1 MCFVPLVHQHWVMD
15 EDVVSK
21 QHKHI
26 QFQLF
31 PVLLFWN
38 EDVTDKFIKIGSL
51 SILFLSSVSQRET
64 DSVCVALCA
73 LLLSS
78 STVSLKMTSFFYSRL
93 FHCLFRLHGIQMGFK
108 TASWNDVN
116 IYSPCIFLSVV
127 SKPPKSQFRFWLLL
141 YIKVSY
147 FSRLYCLWK
156 YGCLVF
162 GFGVLCLVFVQCIQQ
177 ND

>member
-1 MCFVPLVHQHWVMD
+1 MCFVPLVHQHCVMD

-31 PVLLFWN
+31 PVLLLWN

-78 STVSLKMTSFFYSRL
+78 STVSLKMTSFFFFTVDSFIVCLGSMAFKWDSRL
-93 FHCLFRLHGIQMGFK
+93 QVEMTWTYTVH
-108 TASWNDVN
+108 V
-116 IYSPCIFLSVV
+116 YSYQLS
-127 SKPPKSQFRFWLLL
+127 QNHQ
-141 YIKVSY
+141 KVSLGFDY
-147 FSRLYCLWK
+147 YCISK
-156 YGCLVF
+156 YHILVDCTVCENMDAWFLVLVF
-162 GFGVLCLVFVQCIQQ
+162 YV
-177 ND
+177 